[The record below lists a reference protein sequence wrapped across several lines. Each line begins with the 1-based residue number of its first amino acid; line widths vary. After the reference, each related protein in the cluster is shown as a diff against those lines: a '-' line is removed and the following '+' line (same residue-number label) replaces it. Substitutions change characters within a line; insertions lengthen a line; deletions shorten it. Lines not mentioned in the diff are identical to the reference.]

1 MLPFLGVAWLT
12 LAAIASPAPAS
23 PAPGPLLA
31 CTQRGA
37 LTDQLL
43 TGFSEITSQYYIS
56 ALADFETEGAMQDA
70 CADGWCSGADPLQ
83 ARLRAGY
90 AYAGAAAA
98 YFGLGEAREARDALD
113 HATRALAKIVADA
126 RAPATLHDA
135 SQTALA
141 YAASVAGRQAPVTP
155 TLCAAAPGK

>member
-1 MLPFLGVAWLT
+1 MLVA
-12 LAAIASPAPAS
+12 AAPAPAAPARAA
-23 PAPGPLLA
+23 PAPPVA
-31 CTQRGA
+31 CAQRSV

-43 TGFSEITSQYYIS
+43 TGFAETNAHYYIS

-70 CADGWCSGADPLQ
+70 CADGWCSEADPLQ

-113 HATRALAKIVADA
+113 HATRTLSRIVTDA
-126 RAPATLHDA
+126 HAPATLQDA
-135 SQTALA
+135 TQTALA
-141 YAASVAGRQAPVTP
+141 YAAAVAAQQAALTPSV
-155 TLCAAAPGK
+155 CADAPGR